1 MHFLFDG
8 LSSRKLDE
16 EILGLDSGK
25 SRGYQSWAVLRH
37 YGLGNDFKGIFKGM
51 TPSEVVSQLPDDP
64 QYDLIYDIVSGTIEE
79 IGLEPNEWVKGF
91 TKERLVKTR
100 VNQDRF
106 RRSIPRRPTAG
117 WI

>member
-1 MHFLFDG
+1 MELPQIDVSSRDREFRLYSREQRESIVMHFLFDG

-64 QYDLIYDIVSGTIEE
+64 QYDLIYDIVSGTI
-79 IGLEPNEWVKGF
+79 
-91 TKERLVKTR
+91 
-100 VNQDRF
+100 
-106 RRSIPRRPTAG
+106 
-117 WI
+117 